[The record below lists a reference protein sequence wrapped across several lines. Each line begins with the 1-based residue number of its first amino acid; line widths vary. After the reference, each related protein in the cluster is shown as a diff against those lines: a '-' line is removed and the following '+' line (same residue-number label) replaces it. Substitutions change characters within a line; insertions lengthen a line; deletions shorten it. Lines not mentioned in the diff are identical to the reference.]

1 MGQHPA
7 RRSQGTQVGA
17 SQPEISVSVAE
28 GTAVVTVRGALVRTV
43 HNEQLTDVVASL
55 CEFGERRVRLYA
67 AGISA
72 VDMNGLVTLVNCDA
86 LLNRVGGRL
95 VVTMP
100 SEILRLALRRTGLD
114 QVLVIVGGA
123 ERDADKMPFPAK

>member
-1 MGQHPA
+1 M
-7 RRSQGTQVGA
+7 
-17 SQPEISVSVAE
+17 
-28 GTAVVTVRGALVRTV
+28 VTVRGALVRTV